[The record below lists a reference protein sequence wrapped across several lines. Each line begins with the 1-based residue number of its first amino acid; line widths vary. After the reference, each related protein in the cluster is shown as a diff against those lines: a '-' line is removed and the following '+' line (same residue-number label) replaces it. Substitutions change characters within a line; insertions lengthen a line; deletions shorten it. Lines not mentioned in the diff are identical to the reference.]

1 MMQHM
6 KGGSL
11 RKGEGGR
18 IQSSILFSTVASSG
32 RSARLQYVSPEVP
45 LYLKKCKQTENQ
57 NTLLLHANCLLA
69 AAGL

>member
-1 MMQHM
+1 MQHM
-6 KGGSL
+6 KGGSQ

-18 IQSSILFSTVASSG
+18 IQSSILFSTFAFWG

-45 LYLKKCKQTENQ
+45 LYLKKYKQKTENQ
-57 NTLLLHANCLLA
+57 NTLWLHANCLLA